1 MSQMLGGSSK
11 LISALEGEVQP
22 AILNLSNYDQSVV
35 GFNQNDSKKMSVWQQ
50 AVLRCIA
57 RPVLPAL
64 RKAA

>member
-22 AILNLSNYDQSVV
+22 ALPHPSNYDQSVI